1 MLSRRNAAEPAMNK
15 PGLVT
20 IGMNELQRV
29 KVIES
34 AVKGRLTGVR
44 AAETW
49 FLQSVARRTTGRQP
63 GT

>member
-1 MLSRRNAAEPAMNK
+1 MNK